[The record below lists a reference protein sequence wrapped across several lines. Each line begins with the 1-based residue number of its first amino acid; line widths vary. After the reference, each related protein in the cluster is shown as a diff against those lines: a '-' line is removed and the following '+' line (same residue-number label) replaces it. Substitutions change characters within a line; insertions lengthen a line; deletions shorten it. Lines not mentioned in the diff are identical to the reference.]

1 MNSSDTQTRQTV
13 LIPVSLGE
21 LVDRISILEI
31 KQQHM
36 SDPGRLANVERELAL
51 LNRVLQQHGRSVS
64 DPQMAPLREV
74 NNALWELENRVRQ
87 LERDGVFGRQYVAIA
102 REIHRSNDIRH
113 ELKRSISL
121 GGDSLLVEEK
131 EYSTSP

>member
-1 MNSSDTQTRQTV
+1 MNSSDAQTRQTV

-21 LVDRISILEI
+21 LMDRISILEI
-31 KQQHM
+31 KQQQM
-36 SDPGRLANVERELAL
+36 SDPGRLANVTRELAL
-51 LNRVLQQHGRSVS
+51 LNGVLQQHGRSAS
-64 DPQMAPLREV
+64 DPRMAPLREV
-74 NNALWELENRVRQ
+74 NKLLWELENRVRH

-121 GGDSLLVEEK
+121 DGDSLLVEEK
-131 EYSTSP
+131 EYSASP